1 MQPSQLN
8 WSFPDFPPVPL
19 LKPEIL
25 KLTTILKIE
34 IEISILIEKRYLIF
48 SHAYWGSSRSLHS
61 VATHLKPPGFK
72 LLN

>member
-48 SHAYWGSSRSLHS
+48 SMHIAGHHVPCIALQLTWNRLVSNY
-61 VATHLKPPGFK
+61 
-72 LLN
+72 